1 MLNYSK
7 CEKWDAERFL
17 LSYAPQEI
25 ERGEEKTEEYTKEV
39 IVPEVSKS
47 AIVEALVRKE
57 FSVSDE
63 IAILRQRSSK
73 KAEFDAYNAR
83 VEELKAEAVA
93 ILEGLAE

>member
-17 LSYAPQEI
+17 LSYDPQEI

-39 IVPEVSKS
+39 IVPEVSKG

-73 KAEFDAYNAR
+73 KAEFDAYSAR

>member
-17 LSYAPQEI
+17 LSYDPQEI

-39 IVPEVSKS
+39 IVAEVSKG

>member
-17 LSYAPQEI
+17 LEYDPQEI
-25 ERGEEKTEEYTKEV
+25 ERGEEKTEEYTKSV
-39 IVPEVSKS
+39 IVREVNKG

-63 IAILRQRSSK
+63 IAILRQREA
-73 KAEFDAYNAR
+73 KAEEFAAYDAR
-83 VEELKAEAVA
+83 VEELKAEAVR